1 MSGDRREKLG
11 KAGDSKPARPRGPQV
26 VWTRAAE
33 SLSFRPVPVPVIVA
47 GDAPFP
53 KPPRRG
59 VPAVPSPSPYRR
71 GVESATAFGQPPRAH
86 GSYLCLAVAALAAA
100 ALLGIAGCQ
109 TARAPMTVAPPATGM
124 IGQPAPYG
132 VAPQP
137 MGAAYPAAPP
147 MPGPVT
153 QWQASAPAAPP
164 AGTWSW
170 AQPQPGAPALQ
181 TAPQMPQMPQMPSSQ
196 SLTNQAQQ
204 YGNQMQAQAQ
214 QFGNQMQNSA
224 NQQWQQMANQTSQQT
239 NQYMNQATQ
248 QANQY
253 MNQAGQQAQQ
263 YLNGAQ
269 QQVTAQMPTGQPP
282 AVNTSWNPFS
292 TPAASMPPARAT
304 PVAVPRY

>member
-181 TAPQMPQMPQMPSSQ
+181 TAPQMPQMPSSQ